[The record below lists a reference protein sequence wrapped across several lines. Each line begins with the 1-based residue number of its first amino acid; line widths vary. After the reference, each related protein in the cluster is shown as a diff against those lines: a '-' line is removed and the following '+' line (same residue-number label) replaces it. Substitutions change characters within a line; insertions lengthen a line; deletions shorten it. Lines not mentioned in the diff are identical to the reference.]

1 MTMNNKQLNKIIKD
15 NVPGRTAIGGGLYF
29 RISTSSTCS
38 WQVRYTINNK
48 RKWFTLLDTYP
59 HLSIAD
65 AKHEAV
71 LLLRDVKRGKDPA
84 LEKKN
89 AQEEEIVTVHQLFD
103 DWFKTDVNKR
113 LKHPEIPYRIYNKEI
128 APSIGEL
135 RLKDVTALR
144 VRSIIHKVIESN
156 RPATANDTLMYV
168 KQLFRH
174 AVKLGLIENNPAIAF
189 TMSDAGG
196 AENSRD
202 RALDLD
208 EISRMFSVLRSQSK
222 SFTRE
227 NYLACALLVS
237 LGIRK
242 GELIASQWQEID
254 FDNAVW
260 HLPSERSKT
269 GIAISIPLPT
279 AVIGWF
285 NELKVRSAGSQ
296 YVFPSRRA
304 SVRRGY
310 ISSDTLN
317 HALAK
322 LFGKKVDSKQPPNQ
336 NYFAEQNIEH
346 FVVHDLR
353 RTCRSLLAYLGVSS
367 HIAERC
373 LNHKL
378 KGVEGI
384 YNRHDYMDE
393 RREALN
399 KLAALISPFVNHN

>member
-1 MTMNNKQLNKIIKD
+1 MNNKQLNKIIKD
-15 NVPGRTAIGGGLYF
+15 GVPGRTAIGGGLYF
-29 RISTSSTCS
+29 RLSTSGTCS

-48 RKWFTLLDTYP
+48 RKWFTLLDSYP

-65 AKHEAV
+65 AKHDAV
-71 LLLRDVKRGKDPA
+71 LLLRDIKHGKDPA

-89 AQEEEIVTVHQLFD
+89 ALQEEIVTVHQLFD
-103 DWFKTDVNKR
+103 DWFKTDINKR
-113 LKHPEIPYRIYNKEI
+113 LKHPEIPHRIYTKEI
-128 APSIGEL
+128 APFIGEL
-135 RLKDVTALR
+135 RLKDVTALQ
-144 VRSIIHKVIESN
+144 VRAIIHKVIESS
-156 RPATANDTLMYV
+156 RPATANDTLMYT

-174 AVKLGLIENNPAIAF
+174 AAKLGLVENNPALAF

-196 AENSRD
+196 AEKSRD

-208 EISRMFSVLRSQSK
+208 EISRMFSVLRSQSHT
-222 SFTRE
+222 FTRE
-227 NYLACALLVS
+227 NYLACALLIT
-237 LGIRK
+237 LGVRK
-242 GELIASQWQEID
+242 GELIAAQWQEID
-254 FDNAVW
+254 FDNKVW

-279 AVIGWF
+279 AVIGWL
-285 NELKVRSAGSQ
+285 NELKVRSAGSI

-310 ISSDTLN
+310 ISDDTLN

-322 LFGKKVDSKQPPNQ
+322 LFGKKVDSKKQPTKNH
-336 NYFAEQNIEH
+336 FEEQGVSH

-353 RTCRSLLAYLGVSS
+353 RTCRSLLAYLGISS

-373 LNHKL
+373 LNHKI

-384 YNRHDYMDE
+384 YNRHDYLEE

-399 KLAALISPFVNHN
+399 KLSALISPEINTN